1 MLKDKPLPTVVLGV
15 LAAGIGATLMVSG
28 LALLGLAPLAFLV
41 DANQSGLAATLA
53 GAAELV
59 VGIGSLVLAF
69 GFFFQRDWAW
79 GSGLA
84 VYGVSLILSVVAF
97 VVGLRVGSVLF
108 LAALSLL
115 MLWYLYQPKVRA
127 IYSH

>member
-1 MLKDKPLPTVVLGV
+1 MKDRPLPAVVLSV

-41 DANQSGLAATLA
+41 DANQSGVAATLA
-53 GAAELV
+53 GSAELV

-69 GFFFQRDWAW
+69 GFLFQRDWAW
-79 GSGLA
+79 GAGMA
-84 VYGVSLILSVVAF
+84 VYGVSLILAVVAF

-108 LAALSLL
+108 LGALSLL
-115 MLWYLYQPKVRA
+115 MLWYLYQPRVRA
-127 IYSH
+127 LYTH